1 LFYSEPWSGLRV
13 YLKKENYQA
22 MDPEKKPEIVTACRK
37 AHFNATH
44 RLHNP
49 NWTDDKNEKVF
60 GKCNNENYH
69 GHNYDMVIKVTG
81 PVDPDTGYVIDL
93 KILNEIVRQ
102 YIIERYDHKNLYLDV
117 PDFQY
122 LNPSAENIVIKI
134 WNILRDK
141 LDNRFNLQVQL
152 FETERN
158 FVEYSGPDNQ

>member
-1 LFYSEPWSGLRV
+1 MTPNRQQET
-13 YLKKENYQA
+13 
-22 MDPEKKPEIVTACRK
+22 VTVCRK

-69 GHNYDMVIKVTG
+69 GHNYDLIVKVTG
-81 PVDPDTGYVIDL
+81 PIDPETGYVIDL
-93 KILNEIVRQ
+93 KILNDIIRQ
-102 YIIERYDHKNLYLDV
+102 HVIERYDHKNLYLDT
-117 PDFQY
+117 PDFKD

-134 WNILRDK
+134 WHLLREQLDDKFDLSIL
-141 LDNRFNLQVQL
+141 L

-158 FVEYSGPDNQ
+158 YVEYSGQGKF